1 MRLPERI
8 KTARQAAGLSQQAL
22 ADLLDKT
29 QSAISQWEQG
39 TTVPEF
45 DAALPLARALGVTLD
60 WLFGADDS
68 DLVNMSDALFK
79 RTGMQVISQLS
90 GALTNSRISSVQLQL
105 LAGLINQFS
114 SLAPLSGD
122 VL

>member
-1 MRLPERI
+1 MLLPDRI
-8 KTARQAAGLSQQAL
+8 KTARLAAKLSQQGL
-22 ADLLDKT
+22 ADLLGKT

-68 DLVNMSDALFK
+68 DLAPITESFVK
-79 RTGMQVISQLS
+79 KTGMQVISQLS
-90 GALTNSRISSVQLQL
+90 NALSNSRISPVQLQL

-114 SLAPLSGD
+114 SLMPNSGD
-122 VL
+122 AS